1 VMAVEEGEDIA
12 GMGGFMGTAMIFIR

>member
-1 VMAVEEGEDIA
+1 MAVEEGEDIA